1 MTRRLSPADEAELA
15 KAVELLE
22 GHHLIASLSAIV
34 GRSMEDVARFVPAQ
48 LRTLAVEAS
57 RAALARAARMAIG
70 SVAARR
76 GGPLAPILSSTP
88 LQTAAAALAGLGGG
102 AGGLPATLV
111 ELPFTTTLMMRM
123 IASIAQQEGE
133 DLNTEAGQQACLAV
147 FALGGPGP
155 QDDEAEAG
163 YYAVRL
169 ALAEF
174 TTGVAGKAASRM
186 AATIATKFGAPLA
199 WKLAGQAVPGIGAA
213 AGALI
218 NLAFMD
224 HFRKRARGHF
234 IVRRLERIYGSEAV
248 QAAYAGLTPMNV
260 RALSA
265 QA

>member
-1 MTRRLSPADEAELA
+1 MKGRLSPADEAELA

-22 GHHLIASLSAIV
+22 GRHLIASVSAIV
-34 GRSMEDVARFVPAQ
+34 GRRMEDVVRFMPAQ
-48 LRTLAVEAS
+48 VRSLAVDAS

-76 GGPLAPILSSTP
+76 GGPLAPILASP
-88 LQTAAAALAGLGGG
+88 RLHTAAAALAGLGGG

-123 IASIAQQEGE
+123 IASIAQEEGE
-133 DLNTEAGQQACLAV
+133 DLSTEAGQRACLAV

-155 QDDEAEAG
+155 GDDEAEAG

-234 IVRRLERIYGSEAV
+234 IVRRLERIYGAEAV
-248 QAAYAGLTPMNV
+248 QSAYARLMPVEGRRLPV
-260 RALSA
+260 PA
-265 QA
+265 